1 MATDTAAPIPLDPTR
16 NLWQV
21 PVLLLGLAAFAAV
34 WQGWVPLG
42 KADPGAGFARDLDA
56 LRDCYELKRPDAL
69 ELKNHLN
76 RVAAHVDAHPVM
88 APVARF
94 RLGSGYSRLAEVTPA
109 PDEAASYWALAL
121 QHFQLV
127 TEKQLKD
134 PADVP
139 RFVFR
144 SAKARAA
151 VGLQPN
157 APNNEVVMLA
167 TVLNAPPANEEPGET
182 HRLIADLALRTNPP
196 DLLRAKLELTE
207 YLTGTGLATPD
218 AALARARLRL
228 GDLHLR
234 AGEYEQ
240 ARRWLNQIGG
250 DAPPEVLGP
259 AKAELAQVL
268 MAETNWAPAAK
279 ELEQLRAA
287 PGVSAGLRAAAAY
300 HLGWCKVKLK
310 EPDAAQKLFEE
321 AVKASDPESTA
332 AALRL
337 ADLHVRSADPAR
349 HKAGAEL
356 LGAALRDVRDASK
369 YDAVLVPLDEVRATC
384 ETAVAAL
391 LTDGAHD
398 AALNAAGWY
407 AGVAAPPRDRELRA
421 DILSAWG
428 AALAK
433 ERKPEAK
440 AKYKAAA
447 AEWAQLA
454 EGREKGERVALLQKA
469 AAHARLADDPAT
481 AATFLQT
488 ALKVENAPEAERGAL
503 WAELAEALLAA
514 NRPDEVWK
522 AFNNAMAS
530 IGTVSTAT
538 RYRLAREF
546 SDSRHPGFA
555 PLGRQLFE
563 QIAKQQ
569 TVPEAERE
577 YHARAIL
584 ELSYA
589 LLREGNA
596 ADAEARART
605 LVATYPNA
613 PAVPRAKLAL
623 GAALLLRAASQPAP
637 PDATKMRTEAL
648 ALFRQ
653 LVKDADEAERKNG
666 KLTTDEALVRVQAA
680 LRVLQA
686 HQQLG
691 QPREVL
697 FDAAPLLDRYKDSVD
712 ELIALSMVYYAFK
725 QMNNARSATDTFER
739 MKELFNR
746 LPPTAF
752 TKPTGEYSRDFWQKT
767 WFAPQP
773 EKDKKE

>member
-21 PVLLLGLAAFAAV
+21 PVLLLGLGAFAAV

-42 KADPGAGFARDLDA
+42 SADPGAGFARDLDA
-56 LRDCYELKRPDAL
+56 LRDCYELKRPDAG
-69 ELKNHLN
+69 ELKNHLT
-76 RVAAHVDAHPVM
+76 RVAAHVDAHPVL

-94 RLGSGYSRLAEVTPA
+94 RLGSGYARLAELVPA
-109 PDEAASYWALAL
+109 ADEAAGYWALAL

-127 TEKQLKD
+127 TEKQLRD
-134 PADVP
+134 PADVT

-151 VGLQPN
+151 VGLPPN
-157 APNNEVVMLA
+157 APNNELVLLA
-167 TVLNAPPANEEPGET
+167 TVLSAPPANEEPGET
-182 HRLIADLALRTNPP
+182 HRLIADLSLRATPP
-196 DLLRAKLELTE
+196 DLIRAKLELTE
-207 YLTGTGLATPD
+207 YLTGTGTATPA
-218 AALARARLRL
+218 AALDRARLRL

-240 ARRWLNQIGG
+240 ARRWLQEIAGS
-250 DAPPEVLGP
+250 APPEVLGP

-268 MAETNWAPAAK
+268 MAETNWAAAAK

-287 PGVSAGLRAAAAY
+287 PGIPSALRAAAAY

-321 AVKASDPESTA
+321 AVRAADPESTA

-337 ADLHVRSADPAR
+337 ADLHARSADPAR

-356 LGAALRDVRDASK
+356 LAAALRDVRDPSK
-369 YDAVLVPLDEVRATC
+369 YDAALVPLDEVRATC
-384 ETAVAAL
+384 ETTVTALAA
-391 LTDGAHD
+391 DGAFD

-407 AGVAAPPRDRELRA
+407 AGVAAPPRAGELRA
-421 DILSAWG
+421 EILSAWG
-428 AALAK
+428 AALTK

-440 AKYKAAA
+440 AKHKAAA
-447 AEWAQLA
+447 TEWAQLA
-454 EGREKGERVALLQKA
+454 ELQTKGPRVALLQKA
-469 AAHARLADDPAT
+469 AAHARLADEPAT
-481 AATFLQT
+481 AATHLQA
-488 ALKVENAPEAERGAL
+488 ALKVDGAPELEQGPL

-530 IGTVSTAT
+530 VGAVSTQT
-538 RYRLAREF
+538 RYRLAQQFGE
-546 SDSRHPGFA
+546 SRHPGFA
-555 PLGRQLFE
+555 PLGRQLLE
-563 QIAKQQ
+563 QIAKQEN
-569 TVPEAERE
+569 VSAAERE
-577 YHARAIL
+577 FHERAL
-584 ELSYA
+584 CELGYA

-596 ADAEARART
+596 ADAEVRLRAQ
-605 LVATYPNA
+605 
-613 PAVPRAKLAL
+613 LAL
-623 GAALLLRAASQPAP
+623 YANGPEAGKARLFLGMALLQRAAGRPAP
-637 PDATKMRTEAL
+637 PDAPKMRTDAL

-653 LVKDADEAERKNG
+653 LVKEADDFERKNN
-666 KLTTDEALVRVQAA
+666 KLTETQAWLRLQAA

-686 HQQLG
+686 HQQMG

-697 FDAAPLLDRYKDSVD
+697 FDAAPLLDRYKDSAD
-712 ELIALSMVYYAFK
+712 ELIVLSLMYHAFK
-725 QMNNARSATDTFER
+725 QSNDANGANLTFDR
-739 MKELFNR
+739 MKDLFNR

-752 TKPTGEYSRDFWQKT
+752 PKKTGEYSREFWQKT
-767 WFAPQP
+767 WFAPP
-773 EKDKKE
+773 EEKKK